1 MKLSN
6 YSLNYPRE
14 FSGKRM
20 DVFSFLSLCRQLG
33 VEGASL
39 HVRDLENT
47 EPDYLR
53 RVRRAYLDN
62 GLSVSLLSV
71 STNFGQA
78 AEKHD
83 AEFVRARA
91 AVKVA
96 AVLGAPV
103 LRIFAGSPPT
113 ETERGR
119 AFDRA
124 AAAVRKL
131 CAEAADVGIPIGLQ
145 NHNH

>member
-1 MKLSN
+1 MNLCN
-6 YSLNYPRE
+6 YSLNYPKE
-14 FSGKRM
+14 FSARRM
-20 DVFSFLSLCRQLG
+20 DLFSFLSLCRQLG

-39 HVRDLENT
+39 HVRHLEST

-71 STNFGQA
+71 STNFGQS

-91 AVKVA
+91 AVKIGRA
-96 AVLGAPV
+96 
-103 LRIFAGSPPT
+103 SC
-113 ETERGR
+113 RGR
-119 AFDRA
+119 G
-124 AAAVRKL
+124 
-131 CAEAADVGIPIGLQ
+131 E
-145 NHNH
+145 